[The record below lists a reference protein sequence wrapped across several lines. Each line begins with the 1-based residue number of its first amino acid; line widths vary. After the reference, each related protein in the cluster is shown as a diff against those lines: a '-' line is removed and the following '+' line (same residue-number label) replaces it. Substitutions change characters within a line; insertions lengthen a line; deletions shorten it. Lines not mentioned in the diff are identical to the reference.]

1 MAPKGPKKCRSC
13 KNHDID
19 QWEAGHRP
27 CPFKKKDHLDKC
39 KRCRKNQ
46 ELTKY
51 SSSKRK
57 AKGSKKGTGKSRKR
71 EHALPINRIQLPA
84 LLLFLTLISTVC
96 RLRSFSL
103 SIRKDGSKQE
113 GRTENGKLLNID
125 DNALLTFYLIL

>member
-27 CPFKKKDHLDKC
+27 CPFKEKDHLDKC
-39 KRCRKNQ
+39 KPCRENQ

-57 AKGSKKGTGKSRKR
+57 AKGSKKGTGNSRKR

-125 DNALLTFYLIL
+125 DNALLTFI